1 MRSPKDLQE
10 PAVKR
15 ANDDDIFQLL
25 TSTQHSYPA
34 EVAAQLKIS
43 CIKDKYKLNYL
54 TKNIEMKNDCSFINI
69 RLGKQVLS
77 RSLYNI

>member
-1 MRSPKDLQE
+1 MRPPKDLQE

-34 EVAAQLKIS
+34 EVAAQLRIS

-54 TKNIEMKNDCSFINI
+54 TKTL
-69 RLGKQVLS
+69 R
-77 RSLYNI
+77 